1 MKIFSANID
10 SLTELYNTEL
20 RKALDLEET
29 IVKALPAMIEKA
41 TDSQLKQGLQSHL
54 QESEQHVDRVKQLLS
69 SFDDSDSKTCKVIHT
84 LVSEAEDSMKDASDP
99 DVRDIA
105 IIGAAQQVEHHEIAV
120 YGTLKSWA
128 RILGRTEDITL
139 IELIERDEKHADKLL
154 SDISD
159 RVNSEAP
166 VAKAA

>member
-20 RKALDLEET
+20 HKALDLEET
-29 IVKALPAMIEKA
+29 IVKSLPLMIEKA
-41 TDSQLKQGLQSHL
+41 TDTQLKQGLQSHL
-54 QESEQHVDRVKQLLS
+54 QESEQHVERVTQLLA

-84 LVSEAEDSMKDASDP
+84 LVSEGSDTMTDVTDP

-105 IIGAAQQVEHHEIAV
+105 IIGAAQQIEHHEIAV
-120 YGTLKSWA
+120 YGTLKAWA
-128 RILGRTEDITL
+128 RILGRTGDVSV
-139 IELIERDEKHADKLL
+139 IELIERDEKHADQLL
-154 SDISD
+154 SEISD

-166 VAKAA
+166 VAA

>member
-69 SFDDSDSKTCKVIHT
+69 SFDDSDSKTCKVIHA

-128 RILGRTEDITL
+128 RILGRTEDIAL

>member
-1 MKIFSANID
+1 MKIFSANIE

-29 IVKALPAMIEKA
+29 IVKALPAMIDNA
-41 TDSQLKQGLQSHL
+41 TDEQLKQGLTSHL
-54 QESEQHVDRVKQLLS
+54 QESEQHVDRVRQLLGG
-69 SFDDSDSKTCKVIHT
+69 FEESDSKTCKVIHT

-128 RILGRTEDITL
+128 RILGRTEDVSL

-159 RVNSEAP
+159 RVNSVAP
-166 VAKAA
+166 TAKAA

>member
-128 RILGRTEDITL
+128 RILGRTEDIAL

-159 RVNSEAP
+159 RINSEAP